1 MGKWRQVRLSVWQ
14 RQLLIGFTIAV
25 TSQLYLSAWAEGFR
39 VSMASVFFPLLLVT
53 MMRDSHRPDTG
64 AVTCL
69 CVIGTRLL
77 LDLLQGE
84 ALLMSL
90 RIQYPGGLYY
100 LCYDALL
107 CLLLNDRRKV
117 RPVSLW
123 GAAFLCDLVSNLLNL
138 VLSSNLAVR
147 AVERE
152 LLPLAVVA
160 LGRSLAAA
168 LIFACIRSYRSL
180 LIHEEHERRY
190 RQLYLMTA
198 QLKTELYFLRKDAE
212 DMEAV
217 MANAYRLY
225 ERLEDQPGQEELTA
239 LALSIARDVHEVK
252 KDNLRIVRG
261 IETEVVG
268 EYDGES
274 LSLSDLLNI
283 LSVSTGQMLG
293 NQRADIRLECRRE
306 GEVPI
311 QTHYRVLSILK
322 NLVTN
327 AVEAIQAS
335 TGRGLIQVDCIVL
348 DHELL
353 MQVKDNGPGIP
364 DRAKKLLFQVGY
376 STKFDPETGNINRG
390 VGLPAVQHL
399 VEDLH
404 GRIQVESEVGK
415 GACFQVYLP
424 LGTVTGG
431 KR

>member
-1 MGKWRQVRLSVWQ
+1 MRLSPWQ
-14 RQLLIGFTIAV
+14 RQVLIGLTVAV

-39 VSMASVFFPLLLVT
+39 VSMAAVFYPIMLVT
-53 MMRDSHRPDTG
+53 MMRDSHRPSTG

-69 CVIGTRLL
+69 CVIATRVLL
-77 LDLLQGE
+77 
-84 ALLMSL
+84 ALLKGTALLTAL
-90 RIQYPGGLYY
+90 RVEYPGGLYY
-100 LCYDALL
+100 LCYDGLL
-107 CLLLNDRRKV
+107 CLLLKDRWKAG
-117 RPVSLW
+117 PVSLW
-123 GAAFLCDLVSNLLNL
+123 GAAFLCDLTSNLLNL
-138 VLSSNLAVR
+138 VLSSNWVLG

-152 LLPLAVVA
+152 LLTLAAVA
-160 LGRSLAAA
+160 MARSLAAA
-168 LIFACIRSYRSL
+168 LLFACVRSYRSL
-180 LIHEEHERRY
+180 LIREEHERRY

-212 DMEAV
+212 DMEGV

-225 ERLEDQPGQEELTA
+225 ERLETCPGQEELTA

-261 IETEVVG
+261 IETEVAG

-293 NQRADIRLECRRE
+293 SQRADIRLECRRE
-306 GEVPI
+306 GEVLI
-311 QTHYRVLSILK
+311 RTHYRVLSILK

-348 DHELL
+348 EQELL
-353 MQVKDNGPGIP
+353 LQVKDNGPGIS

-399 VEDLH
+399 VEDLE

-424 LGTVTGG
+424 LDTVTGG
-431 KR
+431 SR